1 MKNMKK
7 WSRRLGAMCG
17 AVVLATALAAP
28 AAFADETATAVPAA
42 GAMTSYEGTTYT
54 VTLYSGNQG
63 TFAGGET
70 QRVFSDQVPGEPL
83 SFEGVTLDVPTDSK
97 YYAKGVRLAGLD
109 NERSDKNRDGENL
122 AGAKT
127 PT

>member
-70 QRVFSDQVPGEPL
+70 QGAAFLRG
-83 SFEGVTLDVPTDSK
+83 
-97 YYAKGVRLAGLD
+97 
-109 NERSDKNRDGENL
+109 RDLGR
-122 AGAKT
+122 AD
-127 PT
+127 